1 MIRFEDRNPFV
12 APNTF
17 LLLFFCKHVLIL
29 TILNAFYAQYI
40 LQAHIKYKNA
50 LKIKKLLATRQDFAM
65 HLFNLLITLTIIW
78 AQNLT

>member
-1 MIRFEDRNPFV
+1 M
-12 APNTF
+12 
-17 LLLFFCKHVLIL
+17 LFFCKHVLIL